1 MIICDIYEKYDFCSV
16 VVKPF
21 FSSEIHVFLCEW
33 QMCIHGEKVL
43 DYVCMD
49 NGHKQFSLSDPHLQV
64 FYFCL
69 PCWWGSSPT
78 MLKQELLYTY

>member
-1 MIICDIYEKYDFCSV
+1 MIICEIYEKYDFCSV

-43 DYVCMD
+43 DYVCIRLV
-49 NGHKQFSLSDPHLQV
+49 HKNLFLEFPK
-64 FYFCL
+64 Y
-69 PCWWGSSPT
+69 PGSF
-78 MLKQELLYTY
+78 MLHFDR